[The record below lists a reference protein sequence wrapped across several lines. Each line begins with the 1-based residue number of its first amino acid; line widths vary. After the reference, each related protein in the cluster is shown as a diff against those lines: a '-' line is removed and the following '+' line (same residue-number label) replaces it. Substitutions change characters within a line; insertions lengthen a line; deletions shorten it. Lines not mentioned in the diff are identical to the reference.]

1 MLNKESNASTGM
13 VVVEEDELKGNF
25 IRLMILVSLSLWS
38 LVVCC
43 AVQYFVFLIWYM
55 TVSKEKE
62 NALIRSI
69 VYLDWMSKQFVDT
82 HYRLL
87 RYTLT

>member
-1 MLNKESNASTGM
+1 M
-13 VVVEEDELKGNF
+13 VVAEEDELKGNL
-25 IRLMILVSLSLWS
+25 IRLMILRSLSLRGD
-38 LVVCC
+38 LLC
-43 AVQYFVFLIWYM
+43 AVLYFFFLIWYM

-82 HYRLL
+82 HYILL
-87 RYTLT
+87 